1 MLSLAR
7 NELYRLFLSPLA
19 WVILALSQILIAYLF
34 LTHID
39 YFIQIQGK
47 ISAIPGAPGVTE
59 MIAIPLLNNAATI
72 LLLIAPLITMRL
84 IAEERR
90 NNSLPL
96 LLSAPLS
103 IFEIVIGKYLG
114 TLSFFIILLI
124 LISLMPL
131 SLSLGA
137 DLYYGVIA
145 TGLVGLVLLVASFTA
160 IGLFLSSLTTQ
171 PTIAAVS
178 TFAFLFLLW
187 IIDWAGNTQVTTET
201 SNLFNW
207 LSLLRH
213 FEPLLQ
219 GEVNTSDLAYFLIII
234 VAFLALTIR
243 RLDAE
248 RLN

>member
-1 MLSLAR
+1 MLILAR

-19 WVILALSQILIAYLF
+19 WVILALCQLILAYLF

-39 YFIQIQGK
+39 YFMQVQGK
-47 ISAIPGAPGVTE
+47 ISAIPGAPGITE
-59 MIAIPLLNNAATI
+59 LIAVPLLNNAAT
-72 LLLIAPLITMRL
+72 LLVLVTPLLTMRL

-90 NNSLPL
+90 NDSLPL
-96 LLSAPLS
+96 LFSAPLS
-103 IFEIVIGKYLG
+103 IQQIVMGKYLG
-114 TLSFFIILLI
+114 TLGFFIIQLI

-137 DLYYGVIA
+137 DLDFGVIA
-145 TGLVGLVLLVASFTA
+145 SALLGLSLLVASFTA
-160 IGLFLSSLTTQ
+160 IGLFLSSLTAQ
-171 PTIAAVS
+171 PTVAAMS
-178 TFAFLFLLW
+178 TFATLFLLW
-187 IIDWAGNTQVTTET
+187 IIDWAGNIQMTET
-201 SNLFNW
+201 VNLFNW

-219 GEVNTSDLAYFLIII
+219 GEVNSSDLAYYIIII

-248 RLN
+248 RVN

>member
-1 MLSLAR
+1 MFSLAR
-7 NELYRLFLSPLA
+7 IELYRLFLSPLA
-19 WVILALSQILIAYLF
+19 WVILALCQILVAYLF

-59 MIAIPLLNNAATI
+59 MIAIPLLNNVATI

-96 LLSAPLS
+96 LFSAPLS
-103 IFEIVIGKYLG
+103 ILQIVIGKYLG
-114 TLSFFIILLI
+114 TLSFFIILLM
-124 LISLMPL
+124 LLSLMPL

-137 DLYYGVIA
+137 DLDYGVIA
-145 TGLVGLVLLVASFTA
+145 AGLLGLALLVASFTA
-160 IGLFLSSLTTQ
+160 IGLFLSSLTAQ

-178 TFAFLFLLW
+178 TFASLFLLW
-187 IIDWAGNTQVTTET
+187 IIDWAGNSAMAAET
-201 SNLFNW
+201 SNLFSW

-213 FEPLLQ
+213 YEPLLQ
-219 GEVNTSDLAYFLIII
+219 GDVNSSDLAYFLIVI
-234 VAFLALTIR
+234 VTFLALTIR

>member
-1 MLSLAR
+1 MFTLAR

-19 WVILALSQILIAYLF
+19 WVILALCQFLIAYLF

-39 YFIQIQGK
+39 YFMQFQGK
-47 ISAIPGAPGVTE
+47 MSAIPGAPGVTE
-59 MIAIPLLNNAATI
+59 LIAIPLLNNAATI

-90 NNSLPL
+90 NSSLPL
-96 LLSAPLS
+96 LFSAPLS
-103 IFEIVIGKYLG
+103 IRQIVVGKYLG

-137 DLYYGVIA
+137 DLDYGVIGA
-145 TGLVGLVLLVASFTA
+145 GLLGLTLLVASFTA

-171 PTIAAVS
+171 PIIAAVT
-178 TFAFLFLLW
+178 TFATLFLLW
-187 IIDWAGNTQVTTET
+187 IIDWAGNTQATTST
-201 SNLFNW
+201 SDLFSW

-213 FEPLLQ
+213 YEPLLQ
-219 GEVNTSDLAYFLIII
+219 GEVNSSDVAYYLIII

>member
-1 MLSLAR
+1 MFTLAR

-19 WVILALSQILIAYLF
+19 WVILALSQLLIAYLF

-39 YFIQIQGK
+39 YFMQLQGK
-47 ISAIPGAPGVTE
+47 MSAIPGAPGVTE
-59 MIAIPLLNNAATI
+59 LIAIPLLNNAATI
-72 LLLIAPLITMRL
+72 SLLIAPLITMRL

-96 LLSAPLS
+96 LFSAPLS
-103 IFEIVIGKYLG
+103 IKQIVIGKYLG

-137 DLYYGVIA
+137 DLDYGVIA
-145 TGLVGLVLLVASFTA
+145 AGLLGLALLVASFTA
-160 IGLFLSSLTTQ
+160 IGLFLSSLTAQ
-171 PTIAAVS
+171 PTIAAVT
-178 TFAFLFLLW
+178 TFATLFLLW
-187 IIDWAGNTQVTTET
+187 IIDWAGNTQATAAT
-201 SNLFNW
+201 SDLFSW

-213 FEPLLQ
+213 YEPLLQ
-219 GEVNTSDLAYFLIII
+219 GEVNSSDLAYYLIII
-234 VAFLALTIR
+234 VAFLVLTIR

>member
-1 MLSLAR
+1 MFTLAR

-19 WVILALSQILIAYLF
+19 WVILALCQLILAYLF

-39 YFIQIQGK
+39 YFMQVQGK

-59 MIAIPLLNNAATI
+59 LIAVPLLSNAATI
-72 LLLIAPLITMRL
+72 LVLISPLLTMRL

-90 NNSLPL
+90 NDSLPL
-96 LLSAPLS
+96 LFSAPLS
-103 IFEIVIGKYLG
+103 IQQIVIGKYLG
-114 TLSFFIILLI
+114 TLGFFIIQLI

-137 DLYYGVIA
+137 DLDYGVITA
-145 TGLVGLVLLVASFTA
+145 GLLGLCLLVASFTA
-160 IGLFLSSLTTQ
+160 IGLFLSSLTSQ
-171 PTIAAVS
+171 PTIAAIS
-178 TFAFLFLLW
+178 TFATLFLLW
-187 IIDWAGNTQVTTET
+187 IIDWAGNTQLTET

-213 FEPLLQ
+213 YEPLLQ
-219 GEVNTSDLAYFLIII
+219 GEVNSSDLTYYIIII

-248 RLN
+248 RVN

>member
-1 MLSLAR
+1 MFTLAR

-39 YFIQIQGK
+39 YFMQVQGK
-47 ISAIPGAPGVTE
+47 MSAIPGAPGVTE
-59 MIAIPLLNNAATI
+59 MIVIPLLSNAATI

-96 LLSAPLS
+96 LFSAPLS
-103 IFEIVIGKYLG
+103 IRQIVLGKFLG
-114 TLSFFIILLI
+114 TLSFFIILLS

-131 SLSLGA
+131 SLSFGA
-137 DLYYGVIA
+137 DLDYGVIA
-145 TGLVGLVLLVASFTA
+145 AGFLGLVLLVASFTA
-160 IGLFLSSLTTQ
+160 IGLFLSSLTAQ
-171 PTIAAVS
+171 PSIAAVS
-178 TFAFLFLLW
+178 TFALLFLLW
-187 IIDWAGNTQVTTET
+187 IIDWAGNTQVTAET

-213 FEPLLQ
+213 YEPLLQ
-219 GEVNTSDLAYFLIII
+219 GEVNSSDLAYFAII
-234 VAFLALTIR
+234 VVTFLALTIR
-243 RLDAE
+243 RLDTE

>member
-1 MLSLAR
+1 MLILAR

-19 WVILALSQILIAYLF
+19 WVILALCQLILAYLF

-39 YFIQIQGK
+39 YFMQVQGK

-59 MIAIPLLNNAATI
+59 LIAVPLLNNAAT
-72 LLLIAPLITMRL
+72 LLVLVTPLLTMRL

-90 NNSLPL
+90 NDSLPL
-96 LLSAPLS
+96 LFSAPLS
-103 IFEIVIGKYLG
+103 IQQIVMGKYLG
-114 TLSFFIILLI
+114 TLGFFIIQLI
-124 LISLMPL
+124 LISLMPV

-137 DLYYGVIA
+137 DLDFGVIA
-145 TGLVGLVLLVASFTA
+145 SALLGLSLLVASFTA
-160 IGLFLSSLTTQ
+160 IGLFLSSLTAQ
-171 PTIAAVS
+171 PTVAAMS
-178 TFAFLFLLW
+178 TFATLFLLW
-187 IIDWAGNTQVTTET
+187 IIDWAGNIQMTET
-201 SNLFNW
+201 VNLFNW

-219 GEVNTSDLAYFLIII
+219 GEVNSSDLAYYIIII

-248 RLN
+248 RVN

>member
-1 MLSLAR
+1 MLILAR
-7 NELYRLFLSPLA
+7 NEVYRLFLSPLA
-19 WVILALSQILIAYLF
+19 WIILALCQLLIAYLF

-39 YFIQIQGK
+39 LFMQIQGK
-47 ISAIPGAPGVTE
+47 MAAIPGAPGVTE
-59 MIAIPLLNNAATI
+59 MIAIPLLNDAATI

-96 LLSAPLS
+96 LLSAPLT
-103 IFEIVIGKYLG
+103 IIQIVIGKFLG

-137 DLYYGVIA
+137 DLDYGVIA
-145 TGLVGLVLLVASFTA
+145 AGFLGLALLVASFTA
-160 IGLFLSSLTTQ
+160 VGLFLSSLTTQ

-178 TFAFLFLLW
+178 TFAFLFLFW
-187 IIDWAGNTQVTTET
+187 IIDWAGNTQVTIET
-201 SNLFNW
+201 TSLFSW

-213 FEPLLQ
+213 YEPLLQ
-219 GEVNTSDLAYFLIII
+219 GEVNSSDVAYYFIII
-234 VAFLALTIR
+234 VAFLTLTIR